1 MCILFID
8 VNPNK
13 KPEKYLRYDMCEGDC
28 IRENDCNKFKEILAE
43 AFSKM

>member
-1 MCILFID
+1 MCIF
-8 VNPNK
+8 VYRCK
-13 KPEKYLRYDMCEGDC
+13 SEEKPKIYPRYDMCEGDC